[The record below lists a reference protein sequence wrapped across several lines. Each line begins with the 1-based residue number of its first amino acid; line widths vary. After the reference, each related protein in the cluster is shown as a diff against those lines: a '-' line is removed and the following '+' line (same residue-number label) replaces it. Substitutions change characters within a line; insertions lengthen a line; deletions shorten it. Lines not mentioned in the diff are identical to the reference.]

1 MSLVSSHHQILFHS
15 NAIQQENLSELVRLV
30 TRDILRD
37 VPGLITDTESGK
49 APKSLLK
56 DEIIKRLDQYYQ
68 AVDRN
73 QIVKDVL
80 DYIFGYG
87 ILQKYIEDEEITDID
102 GMGRDYFTCRRG
114 SYVERLPIAFESDEA
129 FENYCKLLIIRNG
142 GLINENDTHA
152 RVADEN
158 FRLRINVAI
167 APRNLT
173 GPSINIRKHKLNAP
187 NLEQLSDMGMMPPR
201 VAGVLRDLAGTS
213 ARILLVGKGGAGKT
227 TLLRAILEEVP
238 VQERILVCESDSEL
252 YPNRENTIVQRV
264 KKEHEG
270 GRTVTLQDIVRDGL
284 TMSLDGYCVGEITGT
299 EAWDFIRAGFTD
311 HKIYGTIHGIGTQA
325 ALDRLLTLMDVHQA
339 GIGVERMSKVIAE
352 SLDVV
357 IYLRDF
363 KVMEIG
369 RVAGYDGHF
378 IVESLYS
385 SPVKGRDESV
395 LTGLQ
400 RLKQCI

>member
-1 MSLVSSHHQILFHS
+1 MSLVSSHHQVLFHS
-15 NAIQQENLSELVRLV
+15 NAIQQENLPELVRLV

-56 DEIIKRLDQYYQ
+56 DEIVKRLDQYYQ
-68 AVDRN
+68 AIDRN

-87 ILQKYIEDEEITDID
+87 ILQKYIEDEEISDID

-114 SYVERLPIAFESDEA
+114 SRVERLPIAFESDEA
-129 FENYCKLLIIRNG
+129 FENFCKLLIIRNG

-173 GPSINIRKHKLNAP
+173 GPSINIRKHRLNAP
-187 NLEQLSDMGMMPPR
+187 TLKQLSDMGMMPLH
-201 VAGVLRDLAGTS
+201 VANVLRTLAGTP
-213 ARILLVGKGGAGKT
+213 ARILIAGKGGAGKT

-238 VQERILVCESDSEL
+238 ARERILVCESDSEL
-252 YPNRENTIVQRV
+252 YPKRENTIVQRV

-270 GRTVTLQDIVRDGL
+270 GRAVTLQDIVRDGL

-311 HKIYGTIHGIGTQA
+311 HKIYGTVHGTGTQA
-325 ALDRLLTLMDVHQA
+325 ALDRLLTLMDVQQA
-339 GIGVERMSKVIAE
+339 AIGVDRMSRVIAD

-357 IYLRDF
+357 IYMRNF
-363 KVMEIG
+363 KIAEIG
-369 RVAGYDGHF
+369 RVTGYDDRF
-378 IVESLYS
+378 QVESLYS
-385 SPVKGRDESV
+385 CPDKREEYSL
-395 LTGLQ
+395 LTSLQGL
-400 RLKQCI
+400 K